1 MREHFVVPPIL
12 SLTSLQPSSASK
24 HPTSIMPNR
33 KKPEPESDAL
43 KGWRQIANYLGLPIS
58 ASPPLRESWDASQP
72 AKARR
77 VQVSPEDLNRWLN
90 RPVIPSRSQLKTIS
104 RERSGSQPMLMESKR
119 CVQHYAKGS
128 SMNMS
133 LLASFRRAHWVTVP
147 CEIRQHFCCARS
159 RYA

>member
-58 ASPPLRESWDASQP
+58 ARPPLGESWDACHP
-72 AKARR
+72 RR
-77 VQVSPEDLNRWLN
+77 PESAGDPVQIATEDYKQGAIR
-90 RPVIPSRSQLKTIS
+90 IT
-104 RERSGSQPMLMESKR
+104 
-119 CVQHYAKGS
+119 
-128 SMNMS
+128 
-133 LLASFRRAHWVTVP
+133 AHVDGK
-147 CEIRQHFCCARS
+147 
-159 RYA
+159 

>member
-58 ASPPLRESWDASQP
+58 ASPPLGESWCP
-72 AKARR
+72 ALR
-77 VQVSPEDLNRWLN
+77 Q
-90 RPVIPSRSQLKTIS
+90 
-104 RERSGSQPMLMESKR
+104 RE
-119 CVQHYAKGS
+119 
-128 SMNMS
+128 
-133 LLASFRRAHWVTVP
+133 
-147 CEIRQHFCCARS
+147 
-159 RYA
+159 